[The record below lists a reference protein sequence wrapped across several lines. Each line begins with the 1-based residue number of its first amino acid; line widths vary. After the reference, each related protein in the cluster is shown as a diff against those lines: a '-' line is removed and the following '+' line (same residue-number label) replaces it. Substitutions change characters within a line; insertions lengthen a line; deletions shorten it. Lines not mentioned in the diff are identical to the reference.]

1 MKASARS
8 ARTSAPRRH
17 PTLAWI
23 AAFKLVKVAALLVV
37 AAEAMR
43 LRRPG
48 ELDDLVSRLADLPL
62 AASGWRPMLHLIH
75 WLSEMNAHSM
85 TLIVLI
91 TCAYAALYTV
101 EGIGLWL
108 QKRWAEY
115 LTTIATSSLIPFEL
129 WELTRGPTPLKIA
142 ALVINIAIVV
152 YLIHVLRA
160 DRAQH

>member
-1 MKASARS
+1 MVSAP
-8 ARTSAPRRH
+8 APRRH

-37 AAEAMR
+37 AGAALR

-48 ELDDLVSRLADLPL
+48 ELDDLVGWLTDLPL

-75 WLSEMNAHSM
+75 WLSELEPHNM
-85 TLIVLI
+85 TLVVVIA
-91 TCAYAALYTV
+91 CAYAALYTV
-101 EGIGLWL
+101 EGVGLWL

-129 WELTRGPTPLKIA
+129 WELARGATPLKIG
-142 ALVINIAIVV
+142 ALLLNIAIVAYLV
-152 YLIHVLRA
+152 YVLRS
-160 DRAQH
+160 DRTRHS